1 MGQYIELNSSNFDET
16 VNSGVSL
23 VDFWATWC
31 GPCRMLTPVI
41 SELAADFDGKAN
53 ICKVD
58 VEAQADIASKFG
70 IRSVPTILFFKDGQ
84 KVDEMIGA
92 HPKSKFAD
100 KLNSLLS

>member
-41 SELAADFDGKAN
+41 NELAADFDGKAN